1 MEYILNIQIREIVMF
16 NKLVMQSADQNPYY

>member
-16 NKLVMQSADQNPYY
+16 NKLVMQSAD